1 MLPSSVTIN
10 DAYHIG
16 TWTYMKAKLRML
28 QFAYFVFQHLDFDLY
43 QFLYIDSKY
52 MSLGKNSLE
61 ECVLPE
67 IKSSWNK
74 LKNNSF
80 PNGIATDGRTP
91 GLFKD

>member
-1 MLPSSVTIN
+1 MDI
-10 DAYHIG
+10 HE
-16 TWTYMKAKLRML
+16 
-28 QFAYFVFQHLDFDLY
+28 
-43 QFLYIDSKY
+43 SKIKNA
-52 MSLGKNSLE
+52 SICLFCKNSLE